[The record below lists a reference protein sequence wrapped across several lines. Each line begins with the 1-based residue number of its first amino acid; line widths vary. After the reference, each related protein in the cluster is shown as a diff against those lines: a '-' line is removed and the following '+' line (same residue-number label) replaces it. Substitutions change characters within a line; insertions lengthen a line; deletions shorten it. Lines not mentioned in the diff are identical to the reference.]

1 MSKGDSS
8 DSGASADLDIATIK
22 QALASSSTATRITQ
36 LRSIEERFTQKSLD
50 GTSIARL
57 LPLFFGTHAF
67 YTDRQSRLSVQ
78 KCLVALIAAG
88 VDSKT
93 IAPLIAALRKESQK
107 HGIAPTNAFV
117 LVEWCSLFMQH
128 LDASLWDQFAS
139 DIILT
144 EADALEKCHQSVS
157 RKSVAH
163 SAIVVTRRGLRK
175 LFSSLEL
182 SEKRLS
188 ASVDV
193 LATKGAQST
202 PRNAVLLGVIAGVS
216 ARKDHLRPVLESLK
230 PKYYEF
236 FTREITGSR
245 TAVPEHLVLGLGDFF
260 TSFATLQEIS
270 KELVPALEKGLLRA
284 PEVILGGVV
293 TPLVRSLPDSFDLSN
308 ILEKNLLKPLLSN
321 AKSTNPAIRTCALDA
336 FRVLVNKSTSTTS
349 LEKVINEI
357 ATPLKSGKLASPD
370 HRILHAQ
377 MLEAAPL
384 SMSSAEQVASAISLI
399 AAKEGNEGALAAE
412 TSALAKA
419 VTFLLANDGEVPKA
433 VLDSVT
439 KGLAE
444 KKIPSRK
451 YWLLRVG
458 VILHSLAG
466 VKSVSPGMVAFVE
479 AAVPKIAATFTEV
492 TANAATAAQSGLIV
506 GAYILTAV
514 SPHIQRLLPGS
525 AADSSLKNA
534 SVTKQSLSLDPKSSF
549 LLSHRIYSKITI
561 EEDLVWFSRALS
573 SVFQSLEQNSD
584 GQVALAWSEAIIY
597 LISAQSVPYEKT
609 IAKEDLESQANSLLV
624 LARQEL
630 IPRANW
636 IELCL
641 RMELD
646 PGELVTKYQDELVAE
661 IENKTSF
668 DQKTDAIKKAA
679 YNAAADLAFV
689 APETIISRLLETLR
703 RDLNI
708 SQLQDIGP
716 VEAAIFRTPEG
727 TAFVD
732 VLAKKS
738 QQGLDKNKKDYD
750 ILKWEEELKSQLEK
764 KKGQQKK
771 LTPEENAKVNAQLKK
786 ESQIRQSITEIE
798 ARLLRGIGIIQSLA
812 TGPPTDATQWLG
824 TAVSLLIGIMDA
836 GATLITGDAAP
847 LTYITCAEKVTERLG
862 SMRPF
867 VGVAALRLRGV
878 SLAENYQ
885 EEAVEDLITRVL
897 YRLRFAGEQRPFD
910 SVSLIYA
917 LPLVLDLLRKGG
929 VGDSPDDAD
938 AQLVLAIEFLSYHT
952 DVCSD
957 EAVPRAELLS
967 VLISSMQAYA
977 QHYKLLK
984 DCFADM
990 CRCIAPNMNREE
1002 MMVLAKGAL
1011 VPETRVRSTVLQS
1024 ISADVDMSE
1033 LSYSD
1038 EIWIAAHDDEEEN
1051 QDLGHEIWEES
1062 GFEVTAEVPLRML
1075 PFLESKDG
1083 QLRRGAARSLA
1094 EASSLHND
1102 SLDAVLDQLKATYAE
1117 LAKPR
1122 VQLLDEFGMP
1132 KKMDLSDPWEGR
1144 QGIATAFKELSPV
1157 LKIEHLDPLFDFL
1170 IGAGPLG
1177 DKNGAVRSEM
1187 LDASIKAIDVHGKS
1201 ILDQLMTK
1209 FEKTLEQPDKNS
1221 DASDRVNEA
1230 VIIMYGALARHLSP
1244 GDPKIPIVIDRLV
1257 ATLSTPSETVQY
1269 AIAECLPPLIRACPD
1284 QSSKYFSQ
1292 VTEQLLSSKKYAVQ
1306 RGSAYGLAGL
1316 VMGRGIAALREYRI
1330 LSTLTDAM
1338 ENKKEANQREA
1349 ALLAYEL
1356 LATMLGRV
1364 FEPYVIQVVP
1374 QLLTGFGDA
1383 NANVRDACLAAAK
1396 ACFARLSSYGVKQ
1409 IMPTLLYGLDEQ
1421 QWRSKKGACDLLG
1434 AMAYLDPQQLANSLP
1449 DIIPPLTGVLNDS
1462 HKEVRS
1468 AANRSLKR
1476 FGEVITNPEIKSLV
1490 DIILKALSDPT
1501 KYTDEALD
1509 SLIKVQFVHYLDAPS
1524 LALVTRI
1531 LQRGLGDR
1539 SNTKRKAAQVIGSL
1553 AHLTEKKDII
1563 MHLPVLVAG
1572 LKIAVV
1578 DPVPTTRATAS
1589 RALGSLVEKLGED
1602 TLPDLIPGLMQTL
1615 KSDTGAGDRLG
1626 SAQALSE
1633 VLAGLGT
1640 TRLEET
1646 LPTILQN
1653 VESSKPAVREGFMS
1667 LFIFLPVCFGNS
1679 FSNYLGRIIPP
1690 ILAGLADDIESIRET
1705 ALRAGRLLVKNFA
1718 ARAVD
1723 LLLPELERGL
1733 ADDSYR
1739 IRLSSV
1745 ELVGDLLFN
1754 LTGIKA
1760 GTEAEDIEDDENIK
1774 EAGASLKETLGEEK
1788 RNKILSA
1795 LYVCRCDTAGAVRSA
1810 AIAVWKVLVHSP
1822 RTLKEL
1828 VPTLTQLLIRRLGSS
1843 NMEHKVIASN
1853 ALGEL
1858 IRKAGDG
1865 VLSSLLPTLE
1875 EGLQTSTD
1883 VDAKQGICLALREL
1897 ISSASPEAL
1906 EDHEKTL
1913 ISVVRTALT
1922 DSDDEVRE
1930 AAAEAFDSL
1939 QQMFG
1944 KRAVDQVLPFLLNL
1958 LRSEGEADNALQA
1971 LLTLLTETTRS
1982 NIILP
1987 NLIPTLTTPP
1997 ISSFDAKALASLSKV
2012 AGPAMNRRL
2021 PNIINSLM
2029 DNEINCKED
2038 GLRDELATSFD
2049 TVIQSIDEY
2058 DGLNTVMNVLLQL
2071 LKHEDHRRRSATARH
2086 LGNFFTAASVD
2097 YSRYNQDIIRSL
2109 LNSFDDRD
2117 EDVVKA
2123 AWAALSAFTKKLRKE
2138 EMESLVISTRQT
2150 LQRVGVA
2157 GANLRGFELPK
2168 GINAVLPIFLQ
2179 GLMNGTADQRV
2190 QAALGIS
2197 DIVDRTSEASLKP
2210 FVTQITGPLIR
2221 VVSERATEVKSA
2233 ILLTLNNLLDKMP
2246 AALKPFLPQLQRTF
2260 AKSLADSSSETLRT
2274 RAAKALGTLI
2284 KYTPRIDPLIA
2295 ELVTGSKTA
2304 DPGVKTAMLKALY
2317 EVISKAGAN
2326 MGEASRASVLSL
2338 IDMDT
2343 DERDDTMT
2351 ITNAKLLGALIKN
2364 VSEEAAQGL
2373 LKNRVA
2379 TTHFTHSSVL
2389 ALNSVLVESPDALL
2403 QSSLADDLPDL
2414 LCQGVT
2420 NKNVFVADN
2429 CILASG
2435 KYLLSDS
2442 PKTFETTKG
2451 VFEAL
2456 ATAIQ
2461 PGNATDSRRLA
2472 LVVVRTI
2479 CRKDMEMVRPH
2490 VALLAQPIFASVR
2503 DPVIPVKLA
2512 AEAAFVELFNVA
2524 DEDSR
2529 IFDKF
2534 MAGPGMD
2541 LPANTKRSMGDYFK
2555 RVAMRL
2561 GSQIRERRE
2570 AEGGQG
2576 GLGLSNDEAEDEKE
2590 IWSPDA
2596 SECLLRTPT
2605 TWKVK
2610 IIIDNV
2616 SDWNNK
2622 TAFLSRLPTL
2632 CEVRVTC
2639 GKSPRLV
2646 RQTESSALEPTNPK
2660 GGSLHP
2666 TSIEDR
2672 PSPLTTIKMV
2682 NLRTQKRLASAVIGC
2697 GQRKIWLDPNEQSEI
2712 SNANSRQTIRKLIS
2726 DGLIIRKPTT
2736 QHSRSRARELNLA
2749 RREGRHRG
2757 YGKRKGTADARMPSQ
2772 VLWMRRLRVLR
2783 RLLVKYRASGKIDKH
2798 LYHELYHSSK
2808 GNAFKHKR
2816 ALVEH
2821 IHRAKA
2827 EKARESALQEEMDA
2841 KRAKNKA
2848 ARERKQE
2855 RAVAKRNALLAEE
2868 GFGAVTVCQSSL
2880 FARGTLIIRVSAL
2893 PELPPPPPPP
2903 TSSALNKSIVSVNDV
2918 LSERALDNQ
2927 SPQPPREAAFVFVF
2941 SIAADAMSLA
2951 GVRGTSR
2958 VLRSIARPV
2967 AVSATCTRPASSL
2980 ALEDQ
2985 QQALSAH
2992 LNKADPAVFDIIEKE
3007 KERQKHFIN
3016 LIPSEN
3022 FTSQAVLDALGSV
3035 MQNKY
3040 SEGYPG
3046 ARYYGGNEF
3055 IDQSERLCQQRA
3067 LESFGLDP
3075 KLWGVNVQAL
3085 SGAPANLYVYSALMN
3100 THDRLMGLDL
3110 PHGGHLS
3117 HGYQTPTKKISAISK
3132 YFETLPYRLNET
3144 TGYIDY
3150 DKLEEMASIYRPKVI
3165 VAGASAYSRLI
3176 DYQRMR
3182 EICDKVNAYLLAD
3195 IAHISGLVAA
3205 KVIPGPF
3212 AHADIV
3218 TTTSH
3223 KSLRGPRGA
3232 MIFFRKGVR
3241 RQNPKTKEDILYDLE
3256 GPINN
3261 SVFPGHQGGPHNHT
3275 ITALAVALKQ
3285 AQTPEFQAYQSQVL
3299 KNAKAFAKRL
3309 SEPKGKGGLGY
3320 KLVSGGTD
3328 NHLVLADLKPQGID
3342 GGRVERV
3349 LELVGVA
3356 ANKNT
3361 VPGDRSALVPGG
3373 LRMGTPA
3380 MTTRGFSEDDFV
3392 RVADVVDR
3400 AIIIASR
3407 IDKAA
3412 RKAAEEKGDKSPGKI
3427 KVFLEHLGDGETQSE
3442 IVQLRSEVEDW
3453 VGTYPLPWSTA
3464 Q

>member
-8 DSGASADLDIATIK
+8 DSGAPAPLDMAAVK
-22 QALASSSTATRITQ
+22 QALSSSSTAVRITQ
-36 LRSIEERFTQKSLD
+36 LRTIEDKLAQKSLD
-50 GTSIARL
+50 SASITRL
-57 LPLFFGTHAF
+57 LQLLFGTYAF
-67 YTDRQSRLSVQ
+67 YADRQSRLSVQ
-78 KCLVALIAAG
+78 KCLIALISSGA
-88 VDSKT
+88 DSKT

-107 HGIAPTNAFV
+107 PGIAPTNAFV

-128 LDASLWDQFAS
+128 LDTSQWDQFAT
-139 DIILT
+139 DIILAD
-144 EADALEKCHQSVS
+144 ADALEKCHQPVS
-157 RKSVAH
+157 RKSVTH
-163 SAIVVTRRGLRK
+163 SAIIVTRRGLRK
-175 LFSSLEL
+175 LFSSNEL
-182 SEKRLS
+182 SKKRLS

-193 LATKGAQST
+193 LTAKGAQST
-202 PRNAVLLGVIAGVS
+202 SRNAVLLGVIAGVS
-216 ARKDHLRPVLESLK
+216 ARKDHLRPILDSLK
-230 PKYYEF
+230 SKYYDF
-236 FTREITGSR
+236 FAREIIGSR
-245 TAVPEHLVLGLGDFF
+245 TSVPEHLVLGLGDFF
-260 TSFATLQEIS
+260 TSFATLEEIS
-270 KELVPALEKGLLRA
+270 KELIPALEKGLLRA
-284 PEVILGGVV
+284 PEVILGGVI
-293 TPLVRSLPDSFDLSN
+293 TPLVRCLPDNFDLSK
-308 ILEKNLLKPLLSN
+308 ILEQNLLKPLLSN
-321 AKSTNPAIRTCALDA
+321 AKSTNAAIRAGSLDA
-336 FRVLVNKSTSTTS
+336 FSALVNKSGDTAS
-349 LEKVINEI
+349 LEKVINEV

-370 HRILHAQ
+370 HRVLHAQ
-377 MLEAAPL
+377 MLQTAPL
-384 SMSSAEQVASAISLI
+384 SKASAEQVANAVAVI
-399 AAKEGNEGALAAE
+399 AAKEGNESALAAE

-419 VTFLLANDGEVPKA
+419 VSFLLTNDAEVPKS
-433 VLDSVT
+433 VLESVT
-439 KGLAE
+439 KGLTE

-458 VILHSLAG
+458 GILQPLNEAQ
-466 VKSVSPGMVAFVE
+466 SVSSAMAAFVD
-479 AAVPKIAATFTEV
+479 AVIPKVITTFTEV
-492 TANAATAAQSGLIV
+492 TSNAASAAQNGLIV

-514 SPHIQRLLPGS
+514 STHIQRLLPGS
-525 AADSSLKNA
+525 AADLSMAKA

-549 LLSHRIYSKITI
+549 LLSPRIYSKVTAD
-561 EEDLVWFSRALS
+561 EDLKWFSRALNS
-573 SVFQSLEQNSD
+573 IFQGLDKGADN
-584 GQVALAWSEAIIY
+584 QVALAWSEAIIH
-597 LISAQSVPYEKT
+597 LVTAQSVPATVQQETSKTLSNLYVRSPKLVSSFIIAGLWDYLKHSGSSDKEPSSGAHNLIQVVKAICLTPSDIEKSGET
-609 IAKEDLESQANSLLV
+609 INTEDLETQANNLLV
-624 LARQEL
+624 LARPEL

-636 IELCL
+636 IDLCL

-646 PGELVTKYQDELVAE
+646 PGNLVKKYQDELVTE
-661 IENKTSF
+661 IENQTSF
-668 DQKTDAIKKAA
+668 SQKVDAIKKAA

-689 APETIISRLLETLR
+689 APETIIPRLLETLS
-703 RDLNI
+703 RDLNAE
-708 SQLQDIGP
+708 QLHDIGP

-727 TAFVD
+727 TVFVD

-738 QQGLDKNKKDYD
+738 QQVLDKNKKDYD
-750 ILKWEEELKSQLEK
+750 ILKWEEELRSQLEK

-786 ESQIRQSITEIE
+786 ESLIRQSITEIE
-798 ARLLRGIGIIQSLA
+798 ARLLRGIGIIRSLA
-812 TGPPTDATQWLG
+812 TGPPTDAAQWLG

-836 GATLITGDAAP
+836 GATMITGDAAP
-847 LTYITCAEKVTERLG
+847 LAYITCAEKVTERLG

-867 VGVAALRLRGV
+867 IGVAALRLRGV

-885 EEAVEDLITRVL
+885 EEAVEDLVTRVL

-917 LPLVLDLLRKGG
+917 LPLVLELLRKGG
-929 VGDSPDDAD
+929 VGDAPDDAD

-967 VLISSMQAYA
+967 VLITSMQAYA
-977 QHYKLLK
+977 QHYKLLR

-990 CRCIAPNMNREE
+990 CRCIAPNMDREE
-1002 MMVLAKGAL
+1002 MVILAKGAL

-1024 ISADVDMSE
+1024 ISAEVDMSE
-1033 LSYSD
+1033 LGYSD

-1051 QDLGHEIWEES
+1051 QDLGREIWEES
-1062 GFEVTAEVPLRML
+1062 GFEVTPEVPLKML

-1083 QLRRGAARSLA
+1083 QLRRAAARSLA
-1094 EASSLHND
+1094 EAASLHNE
-1102 SLDAVLDQLKATYAE
+1102 SLDAVLDQLKTTYVE

-1122 VQLLDEFGMP
+1122 QLDEFGMP

-1144 QGIATAFKELSPV
+1144 QGIATAFKEIAPV
-1157 LKIEHLDPLFDFL
+1157 FKVDQLDPFFDFL
-1170 IGAGPLG
+1170 IDAGPLG
-1177 DKNGAVRSEM
+1177 DKNDAVRGEM
-1187 LDASIKAIDVHGKS
+1187 LDASITAIEIHGKG
-1201 ILDQLMTK
+1201 ILDDLMSK
-1209 FEKTLEQPDKNS
+1209 FEQTLEQPDKNS
-1221 DASDRVNEA
+1221 DAADRVNEA

-1284 QSSKYFSQ
+1284 QSSKYFGQ
-1292 VTEQLLSSKKYAVQ
+1292 IMEQLLTSKKYAVQ

-1316 VMGRGIAALREYRI
+1316 VMGRGIAALREYRV

-1356 LATMLGRV
+1356 LSTMLGRV
-1364 FEPYVIQVVP
+1364 FEPYVIQIVP

-1383 NANVRDACLAAAK
+1383 NANVREACLAAAK
-1396 ACFARLSSYGVKQ
+1396 SCFAKLSSYGVKR
-1409 IMPTLLYGLDEQ
+1409 IMPTLLDGLEEQ

-1462 HKEVRS
+1462 HKEVRA

-1476 FGEVITNPEIKSLV
+1476 FGEVINNPEIKSLV

-1553 AHLTEKKDII
+1553 AHLTEKKDVV

-1572 LKIAVV
+1572 LKIAIV

-1679 FSNYLGRIIPP
+1679 FSNYLGRIVPP
-1690 ILAGLADDIESIRET
+1690 ILAGLADDVESIRET

-1760 GTEAEDIEDDENIK
+1760 GTEAEDIEEDENIK

-1858 IRKAGDG
+1858 IRKAGDS

-1883 VDAKQGICLALREL
+1883 VDAKQGICFALREL

-1922 DSDDEVRE
+1922 DSDENVRE

-1939 QQMFG
+1939 QQIFG

-1997 ISSFDAKALASLSKV
+1997 ISAFDAKALASLSKV

-2029 DNEINCKED
+2029 DNEINCDDD
-2038 GLRDELATSFD
+2038 GLREELATSFD
-2049 TVIQSIDEY
+2049 TVVQSIDEY

-2071 LKHEDHRRRSATARH
+2071 LKHEDHRRRAATARH
-2086 LGNFFTAASVD
+2086 LGNFFAAASVD

-2117 EDVVKA
+2117 ADVVKA
-2123 AWAALSAFTKKLRKE
+2123 AWMALSAFTKKLRKE

-2150 LQRVGVA
+2150 LQRIGVA

-2168 GINAVLPIFLQ
+2168 GINAILPIFLQ

-2260 AKSLADSSSETLRT
+2260 AKSLADPSSETLRT

-2343 DERDDTMT
+2343 DERDETMT

-2364 VSEEAAQGL
+2364 VPEEAAHGL

-2379 TTHFTHSSVL
+2379 TLHFTHSSVL

-2403 QSSLADDLPDL
+2403 QSPLADDLPDL

-2429 CILASG
+2429 CILA
-2435 KYLLSDS
+2435 
-2442 PKTFETTKG
+2442 T
-2451 VFEAL
+2451 AL
-2456 ATAIQ
+2456 ASVIQ

-2472 LVVVRTI
+2472 LVVVRTVS
-2479 CRKDMEMVRPH
+2479 RNDMEMVRPH
-2490 VALLAQPIFASVR
+2490 IALLAQPIFASVR

-2524 DEDSR
+2524 DEESR

-2534 MAGPGMD
+2534 MAGPGAD

-2561 GSQIRERRE
+2561 GSQARERRE

-2590 IWSPDA
+2590 IWSVG
-2596 SECLLRTPT
+2596 
-2605 TWKVK
+2605 KV
-2610 IIIDNV
+2610 D
-2616 SDWNNK
+2616 
-2622 TAFLSRLPTL
+2622 R
-2632 CEVRVTC
+2632 
-2639 GKSPRLV
+2639 
-2646 RQTESSALEPTNPK
+2646 EPTE
-2660 GGSLHP
+2660 GGASREILASKPLSPVFIIQHP
-2666 TSIEDR
+2666 SRTGHHH
-2672 PSPLTTIKMV
+2672 PTTIKMV

-2697 GQRKIWLDPNEQSEI
+2697 GKRKIWLDPNEQSEI

-2726 DGLIIRKPTT
+2726 DGLIIRKPVT

-2827 EKARESALQEEMDA
+2827 EKARETALQEEMDA

-2855 RAVAKRNALLAEE
+2855 RAAAKRNALLAEE
-2868 GFGAVTVCQSSL
+2868 
-2880 FARGTLIIRVSAL
+2880 
-2893 PELPPPPPPP
+2893 
-2903 TSSALNKSIVSVNDV
+2903 
-2918 LSERALDNQ
+2918 
-2927 SPQPPREAAFVFVF
+2927 
-2941 SIAADAMSLA
+2941 
-2951 GVRGTSR
+2951 
-2958 VLRSIARPV
+2958 
-2967 AVSATCTRPASSL
+2967 
-2980 ALEDQ
+2980 
-2985 QQALSAH
+2985 
-2992 LNKADPAVFDIIEKE
+2992 
-3007 KERQKHFIN
+3007 
-3016 LIPSEN
+3016 
-3022 FTSQAVLDALGSV
+3022 
-3035 MQNKY
+3035 
-3040 SEGYPG
+3040 
-3046 ARYYGGNEF
+3046 
-3055 IDQSERLCQQRA
+3055 
-3067 LESFGLDP
+3067 
-3075 KLWGVNVQAL
+3075 
-3085 SGAPANLYVYSALMN
+3085 
-3100 THDRLMGLDL
+3100 
-3110 PHGGHLS
+3110 
-3117 HGYQTPTKKISAISK
+3117 
-3132 YFETLPYRLNET
+3132 
-3144 TGYIDY
+3144 
-3150 DKLEEMASIYRPKVI
+3150 
-3165 VAGASAYSRLI
+3165 
-3176 DYQRMR
+3176 
-3182 EICDKVNAYLLAD
+3182 
-3195 IAHISGLVAA
+3195 
-3205 KVIPGPF
+3205 
-3212 AHADIV
+3212 
-3218 TTTSH
+3218 
-3223 KSLRGPRGA
+3223 
-3232 MIFFRKGVR
+3232 
-3241 RQNPKTKEDILYDLE
+3241 
-3256 GPINN
+3256 
-3261 SVFPGHQGGPHNHT
+3261 
-3275 ITALAVALKQ
+3275 
-3285 AQTPEFQAYQSQVL
+3285 
-3299 KNAKAFAKRL
+3299 
-3309 SEPKGKGGLGY
+3309 
-3320 KLVSGGTD
+3320 
-3328 NHLVLADLKPQGID
+3328 
-3342 GGRVERV
+3342 
-3349 LELVGVA
+3349 
-3356 ANKNT
+3356 
-3361 VPGDRSALVPGG
+3361 
-3373 LRMGTPA
+3373 
-3380 MTTRGFSEDDFV
+3380 
-3392 RVADVVDR
+3392 
-3400 AIIIASR
+3400 
-3407 IDKAA
+3407 
-3412 RKAAEEKGDKSPGKI
+3412 
-3427 KVFLEHLGDGETQSE
+3427 
-3442 IVQLRSEVEDW
+3442 
-3453 VGTYPLPWSTA
+3453 
-3464 Q
+3464 

>member
-8 DSGASADLDIATIK
+8 DSGAPAPLDMAAVK
-22 QALASSSTATRITQ
+22 QALSSSSTAIRITQ
-36 LRSIEERFTQKSLD
+36 LRTIEDKLAQKSLD
-50 GTSIARL
+50 SASITRL
-57 LPLFFGTHAF
+57 LQLLFGTYAF
-67 YTDRQSRLSVQ
+67 YADRQSRLSVQ
-78 KCLVALIAAG
+78 KCLIALVSSG

-107 HGIAPTNAFV
+107 PGIAPTNAFV

-128 LDASLWDQFAS
+128 LDASQWDQFAT
-139 DIILT
+139 DIILAD
-144 EADALEKCHQSVS
+144 ADALEKCHQPVS
-157 RKSVAH
+157 RKSVTH
-163 SAIVVTRRGLRK
+163 SAIIVTRRGLRK
-175 LFSSLEL
+175 LFSSNEL
-182 SEKRLS
+182 SKKRLS

-193 LATKGAQST
+193 LTAKGAQST
-202 PRNAVLLGVIAGVS
+202 SRNAVLLGVVAGVS
-216 ARKDHLRPVLESLK
+216 ARKDHLRPILDSLK
-230 PKYYEF
+230 SKYYDF
-236 FTREITGSR
+236 FAREIIGSR
-245 TAVPEHLVLGLGDFF
+245 TSVPEHLVLGFGDFF
-260 TSFATLQEIS
+260 TSFATLEEIS
-270 KELVPALEKGLLRA
+270 KELIPALEKGLLRA
-284 PEVILGGVV
+284 PEVILGGVI
-293 TPLVRSLPDSFDLSN
+293 TPLVRCLPDNFDLSKV
-308 ILEKNLLKPLLSN
+308 LEQNLLKPLLSN
-321 AKSTNPAIRTCALDA
+321 AKSTNAAIRAGSLDA
-336 FRVLVNKSTSTTS
+336 FSALVNKSGDTAS
-349 LEKVINEI
+349 LEKVINEV

-370 HRILHAQ
+370 HRVLHAQ
-377 MLEAAPL
+377 MLQTAPL
-384 SMSSAEQVASAISLI
+384 SEASAEQVANAVAVI
-399 AAKEGNEGALAAE
+399 AAKEGNESALAAE

-419 VTFLLANDGEVPKA
+419 VSFLLTNDAEVPKS
-433 VLDSVT
+433 VLESVT
-439 KGLAE
+439 KGLTE

-458 VILHSLAG
+458 GILQSINEAQ
-466 VKSVSPGMVAFVE
+466 SVSSAMAAFVD
-479 AAVPKIAATFTEV
+479 AVIPKVITTFTEV
-492 TANAATAAQSGLIV
+492 TSNAASAAQNGLIV

-514 SPHIQRLLPGS
+514 STHIQRLLPGS
-525 AADSSLKNA
+525 AADLSMAKA
-534 SVTKQSLSLDPKSSF
+534 SVAKQSLSLDPKSSF
-549 LLSHRIYSKITI
+549 LLSPRIYSKVTAD
-561 EEDLVWFSRALS
+561 EDLKWFSRALNS
-573 SVFQSLEQNSD
+573 IFQGLDKGADN
-584 GQVALAWSEAIIY
+584 QVTLAWSEAIIH
-597 LISAQSVPYEKT
+597 LVTAQSVPATVQQETSKTLSNLYVRSPKLVSSFIIAGLWDYLKHSGSPDKEPSSGAHNLIQVVKAICLTPSDIEKSGET
-609 IAKEDLESQANSLLV
+609 INTEDLETQANNLLV
-624 LARQEL
+624 LARPEL

-636 IELCL
+636 IDLCL

-646 PGELVTKYQDELVAE
+646 PGNLVKKYQDELVTE
-661 IENKTSF
+661 IENQTSF
-668 DQKTDAIKKAA
+668 SQKVDAIKKAA

-689 APETIISRLLETLR
+689 APETIIPRLLETLS
-703 RDLNI
+703 RDLNAE
-708 SQLQDIGP
+708 QLHDIGP

-727 TAFVD
+727 TVFVD

-738 QQGLDKNKKDYD
+738 QQVLDKNKKDYD
-750 ILKWEEELKSQLEK
+750 ILKWEEELRSQLEK

-786 ESQIRQSITEIE
+786 ESLIRQSITEIE
-798 ARLLRGIGIIQSLA
+798 ARLLRGIGIIRSLA

-836 GATLITGDAAP
+836 GATMITGDAAP
-847 LTYITCAEKVTERLG
+847 LAYITCAEKVTERLG

-917 LPLVLDLLRKGG
+917 LPLVLELLRKGG

-967 VLISSMQAYA
+967 VLITSMQAYA
-977 QHYKLLK
+977 QHYKLLR

-990 CRCIAPNMNREE
+990 CRCIAPNMDREE
-1002 MMVLAKGAL
+1002 MVILAKGAL

-1024 ISADVDMSE
+1024 ISAEVDMSE
-1033 LSYSD
+1033 LGYSD

-1051 QDLGHEIWEES
+1051 QDLGREIWEES
-1062 GFEVTAEVPLRML
+1062 GFEVTPEVPLKML

-1083 QLRRGAARSLA
+1083 QLRRAAARSLA
-1094 EASSLHND
+1094 EAASLHNE
-1102 SLDAVLDQLKATYAE
+1102 SLDAVLDQLKTTYVE

-1122 VQLLDEFGMP
+1122 VQQLDEFGMP

-1144 QGIATAFKELSPV
+1144 QGIATAFKEIAPV
-1157 LKIEHLDPLFDFL
+1157 FKVDQLDPFFDFL
-1170 IGAGPLG
+1170 IDAGPLG
-1177 DKNGAVRSEM
+1177 DKNDAVRGEM
-1187 LDASIKAIDVHGKS
+1187 LDASITAIEIHGKG
-1201 ILDQLMTK
+1201 ILDDLMSK
-1209 FEKTLEQPDKNS
+1209 FEQTLEQPDKNS
-1221 DASDRVNEA
+1221 DAADRVNEA

-1244 GDPKIPIVIDRLV
+1244 GDPKIPIVIDRLM

-1284 QSSKYFSQ
+1284 QSSKYFGQ
-1292 VTEQLLSSKKYAVQ
+1292 IMEQLLTSKKYAVQ

-1316 VMGRGIAALREYRI
+1316 VMGRGIAALREYRV

-1356 LATMLGRV
+1356 LSTMLGRV
-1364 FEPYVIQVVP
+1364 FEPYVIQIVP

-1383 NANVRDACLAAAK
+1383 NANVREACLAAAK
-1396 ACFARLSSYGVKQ
+1396 SCFAKLSSYGVKR
-1409 IMPTLLYGLDEQ
+1409 IMPTLLDGLEEQ

-1462 HKEVRS
+1462 HKEVRA

-1476 FGEVITNPEIKSLV
+1476 FGEVINNPEIKSLV

-1553 AHLTEKKDII
+1553 AHLTEKKDVV

-1572 LKIAVV
+1572 LKIAIV

-1679 FSNYLGRIIPP
+1679 FSNYLGRIVPP
-1690 ILAGLADDIESIRET
+1690 ILAGLADDVESIRET

-1760 GTEAEDIEDDENIK
+1760 GTEAEDIEEDENIK

-1858 IRKAGDG
+1858 IRKAGDS

-1883 VDAKQGICLALREL
+1883 VDAKQGICFALREL

-1922 DSDDEVRE
+1922 DSDENVRE

-1939 QQMFG
+1939 QQIFG

-1997 ISSFDAKALASLSKV
+1997 ISAFDAKALASLSKV

-2029 DNEINCKED
+2029 DNEINCDDD
-2038 GLRDELATSFD
+2038 GLREELATSFD
-2049 TVIQSIDEY
+2049 TVVQSIDEY

-2071 LKHEDHRRRSATARH
+2071 LKHEDHRRRAATARH
-2086 LGNFFTAASVD
+2086 LGNFFAAASVD

-2117 EDVVKA
+2117 ADVVKA
-2123 AWAALSAFTKKLRKE
+2123 AWMALSAFTKKLRKE

-2150 LQRVGVA
+2150 LQRIGVA

-2168 GINAVLPIFLQ
+2168 GINAILPIFLQ

-2260 AKSLADSSSETLRT
+2260 AKSLADPSSETLRT

-2343 DERDDTMT
+2343 DERDETMT

-2364 VSEEAAQGL
+2364 VPEEAAHGL

-2379 TTHFTHSSVL
+2379 TSHFTHSSVL

-2403 QSSLADDLPDL
+2403 QSPLADDLPDL

-2420 NKNVFVADN
+2420 NKNVSHSCV
-2429 CILASG
+2429 
-2435 KYLLSDS
+2435 
-2442 PKTFETTKG
+2442 P
-2451 VFEAL
+2451 
-2456 ATAIQ
+2456 
-2461 PGNATDSRRLA
+2461 
-2472 LVVVRTI
+2472 
-2479 CRKDMEMVRPH
+2479 RP
-2490 VALLAQPIFASVR
+2490 
-2503 DPVIPVKLA
+2503 
-2512 AEAAFVELFNVA
+2512 NV
-2524 DEDSR
+2524 
-2529 IFDKF
+2529 
-2534 MAGPGMD
+2534 
-2541 LPANTKRSMGDYFK
+2541 
-2555 RVAMRL
+2555 
-2561 GSQIRERRE
+2561 
-2570 AEGGQG
+2570 
-2576 GLGLSNDEAEDEKE
+2576 
-2590 IWSPDA
+2590 
-2596 SECLLRTPT
+2596 
-2605 TWKVK
+2605 
-2610 IIIDNV
+2610 
-2616 SDWNNK
+2616 
-2622 TAFLSRLPTL
+2622 
-2632 CEVRVTC
+2632 
-2639 GKSPRLV
+2639 
-2646 RQTESSALEPTNPK
+2646 
-2660 GGSLHP
+2660 
-2666 TSIEDR
+2666 
-2672 PSPLTTIKMV
+2672 
-2682 NLRTQKRLASAVIGC
+2682 
-2697 GQRKIWLDPNEQSEI
+2697 
-2712 SNANSRQTIRKLIS
+2712 IRKL
-2726 DGLIIRKPTT
+2726 T
-2736 QHSRSRARELNLA
+2736 
-2749 RREGRHRG
+2749 
-2757 YGKRKGTADARMPSQ
+2757 
-2772 VLWMRRLRVLR
+2772 
-2783 RLLVKYRASGKIDKH
+2783 
-2798 LYHELYHSSK
+2798 
-2808 GNAFKHKR
+2808 
-2816 ALVEH
+2816 
-2821 IHRAKA
+2821 
-2827 EKARESALQEEMDA
+2827 
-2841 KRAKNKA
+2841 
-2848 ARERKQE
+2848 
-2855 RAVAKRNALLAEE
+2855 
-2868 GFGAVTVCQSSL
+2868 
-2880 FARGTLIIRVSAL
+2880 
-2893 PELPPPPPPP
+2893 
-2903 TSSALNKSIVSVNDV
+2903 IV
-2918 LSERALDNQ
+2918 
-2927 SPQPPREAAFVFVF
+2927 
-2941 SIAADAMSLA
+2941 
-2951 GVRGTSR
+2951 
-2958 VLRSIARPV
+2958 
-2967 AVSATCTRPASSL
+2967 
-2980 ALEDQ
+2980 
-2985 QQALSAH
+2985 
-2992 LNKADPAVFDIIEKE
+2992 
-3007 KERQKHFIN
+3007 
-3016 LIPSEN
+3016 
-3022 FTSQAVLDALGSV
+3022 
-3035 MQNKY
+3035 
-3040 SEGYPG
+3040 
-3046 ARYYGGNEF
+3046 
-3055 IDQSERLCQQRA
+3055 
-3067 LESFGLDP
+3067 
-3075 KLWGVNVQAL
+3075 
-3085 SGAPANLYVYSALMN
+3085 
-3100 THDRLMGLDL
+3100 
-3110 PHGGHLS
+3110 
-3117 HGYQTPTKKISAISK
+3117 
-3132 YFETLPYRLNET
+3132 
-3144 TGYIDY
+3144 
-3150 DKLEEMASIYRPKVI
+3150 
-3165 VAGASAYSRLI
+3165 
-3176 DYQRMR
+3176 
-3182 EICDKVNAYLLAD
+3182 
-3195 IAHISGLVAA
+3195 
-3205 KVIPGPF
+3205 
-3212 AHADIV
+3212 
-3218 TTTSH
+3218 
-3223 KSLRGPRGA
+3223 
-3232 MIFFRKGVR
+3232 
-3241 RQNPKTKEDILYDLE
+3241 
-3256 GPINN
+3256 
-3261 SVFPGHQGGPHNHT
+3261 
-3275 ITALAVALKQ
+3275 
-3285 AQTPEFQAYQSQVL
+3285 
-3299 KNAKAFAKRL
+3299 
-3309 SEPKGKGGLGY
+3309 
-3320 KLVSGGTD
+3320 
-3328 NHLVLADLKPQGID
+3328 
-3342 GGRVERV
+3342 
-3349 LELVGVA
+3349 
-3356 ANKNT
+3356 
-3361 VPGDRSALVPGG
+3361 
-3373 LRMGTPA
+3373 
-3380 MTTRGFSEDDFV
+3380 
-3392 RVADVVDR
+3392 
-3400 AIIIASR
+3400 
-3407 IDKAA
+3407 
-3412 RKAAEEKGDKSPGKI
+3412 
-3427 KVFLEHLGDGETQSE
+3427 
-3442 IVQLRSEVEDW
+3442 
-3453 VGTYPLPWSTA
+3453 
-3464 Q
+3464 

>member
-1 MSKGDSS
+1 MSKGDLS
-8 DSGASADLDIATIK
+8 DSGAPAPLDMAAVK
-22 QALASSSTATRITQ
+22 QALSSSSTAVRITQ
-36 LRSIEERFTQKSLD
+36 LRTVEDKLAQKSLD
-50 GTSIARL
+50 SASITRL
-57 LPLFFGTHAF
+57 LQLLFGTYAF
-67 YTDRQSRLSVQ
+67 YADRQSRLSVQ
-78 KCLVALIAAG
+78 KCLIALISSGA
-88 VDSKT
+88 DSKT
-93 IAPLIAALRKESQK
+93 IAPLITALRKESQK
-107 HGIAPTNAFV
+107 PGIAPTNAFV

-128 LDASLWDQFAS
+128 LDASQWDQFAT
-139 DIILT
+139 DIILAD
-144 EADALEKCHQSVS
+144 ADALEKCHQPVS
-157 RKSVAH
+157 RKSVTH
-163 SAIVVTRRGLRK
+163 SAIIVTRRGLRK
-175 LFSSLEL
+175 LFSSNEL

-193 LATKGAQST
+193 LTAKGAQSIS
-202 PRNAVLLGVIAGVS
+202 RNAVLLGVIAGVS
-216 ARKDHLRPVLESLK
+216 ARKDHLRPILESLK
-230 PKYYEF
+230 SRYYDF
-236 FTREITGSR
+236 FTREIIGSR
-245 TAVPEHLVLGLGDFF
+245 TSVPEHLVLGLGDFF
-260 TSFATLQEIS
+260 ASFATLEEIS
-270 KELVPALEKGLLRA
+270 KELIPALEKGLLRA

-293 TPLVRSLPDSFDLSN
+293 TPLVRCLPENFDLSK
-308 ILEKNLLKPLLSN
+308 ILEQNLLKPLLSN
-321 AKSTNPAIRTCALDA
+321 AKSTNAAIRAGSLDA
-336 FRVLVNKSTSTTS
+336 FSALVNKSGDTAS
-349 LEKVINEI
+349 LEKVINEV

-370 HRILHAQ
+370 HRVLHAQ
-377 MLEAAPL
+377 MLQTAPL
-384 SMSSAEQVASAISLI
+384 SKASAEQVANAVAVI
-399 AAKEGNEGALAAE
+399 AAKEGNESALAAE

-419 VTFLLANDGEVPKA
+419 VSFLLTNDAEVPKS
-433 VLDSVT
+433 VLESVT
-439 KGLAE
+439 KGLTE

-458 VILHSLAG
+458 GILQTLNEAQ
-466 VKSVSPGMVAFVE
+466 SVSSAMAAFVD
-479 AAVPKIAATFTEV
+479 AVIPKLITNFTEV
-492 TANAATAAQSGLIV
+492 TSNAASAAQNGLIV

-514 SPHIQRLLPGS
+514 STHINRVLPGS
-525 AADSSLKNA
+525 AADSSLAKA

-549 LLSHRIYSKITI
+549 LLSPRIYSKVTAD
-561 EEDLVWFSRALS
+561 EDLNWFSRALNS
-573 SVFQSLEQNSD
+573 IFQGLDTEAD
-584 GQVALAWSEAIIY
+584 DQVALAWSEAIIH
-597 LISAQSVPYEKT
+597 LVTAQSVPATVQQETSKTLSSLYVRSPKLVSGFIIAGLWDHLRHSGSPDKEPSSGAHNLIQVVKAICLTPSDIEKSGET
-609 IAKEDLESQANSLLV
+609 IRTEDLEAQANNLLV
-624 LARQEL
+624 LARPEL

-636 IELCL
+636 IDLCL

-646 PGELVTKYQDELVAE
+646 PGNLVKKYQDELVAE
-661 IENKTSF
+661 IENQTSF
-668 DQKTDAIKKAA
+668 SQKVFMTFPGHKNLANQYRQVDAIKKAA

-689 APETIISRLLETLR
+689 APETIIPRLLETLS
-703 RDLNI
+703 RDLNAE
-708 SQLQDIGP
+708 QLHDIGP

-727 TAFVD
+727 TVFVD

-738 QQGLDKNKKDYD
+738 QQVLDKNKKDYD
-750 ILKWEEELKSQLEK
+750 ILKWEEELRSQLEK

-771 LTPEENAKVNAQLKK
+771 LTPEENGKVNAQLKK
-786 ESQIRQSITEIE
+786 ESLIRQSITEIE
-798 ARLLRGIGIIQSLA
+798 ARLLRGIGIIRSLA
-812 TGPPTDATQWLG
+812 TGPPTDAAQWLG

-836 GATLITGDAAP
+836 GATMITGDAAP
-847 LTYITCAEKVTERLG
+847 LAYITCAEKVTERMG

-885 EEAVEDLITRVL
+885 EEAVEDLVTRVL

-917 LPLVLDLLRKGG
+917 LPLVLELLRKGG
-929 VGDSPDDAD
+929 VGESPDDAD

-967 VLISSMQAYA
+967 VLITSMQAYA
-977 QHYKLLK
+977 QHYKLLR

-990 CRCIAPNMNREE
+990 CRCIAPNMDCNE
-1002 MMVLAKGAL
+1002 MVILAKGAL

-1024 ISADVDMSE
+1024 ISAEIDMSE
-1033 LSYSD
+1033 LGYSN

-1051 QDLGHEIWEES
+1051 QDLGREIWEES
-1062 GFEVTAEVPLRML
+1062 GFEVTPEVPLKML

-1083 QLRRGAARSLA
+1083 QLRRAAARSLA
-1094 EASSLHND
+1094 EAASLHD
-1102 SLDAVLDQLKATYAE
+1102 ESLPAVLDQLKATYVE

-1122 VQLLDEFGMP
+1122 VQQLDEFGMP

-1144 QGIATAFKELSPV
+1144 QGIATAFKEIAPV
-1157 LKIEHLDPLFDFL
+1157 FKVDQLDPLFDFL
-1170 IGAGPLG
+1170 VDAGPLG
-1177 DKNGAVRSEM
+1177 DKNDAVRGEM
-1187 LDASIKAIDVHGKS
+1187 LDASITAIEIHGKG
-1201 ILDQLMTK
+1201 ILDELMSK
-1209 FEKTLEQPDKNS
+1209 FEQTLEQPDKNS
-1221 DASDRVNEA
+1221 DAADRVNEA

-1284 QSSKYFSQ
+1284 QSSKYFGQ
-1292 VTEQLLSSKKYAVQ
+1292 IMEQLLTSKKYAVQ

-1316 VMGRGIAALREYRI
+1316 VMGRGIAALREYRV

-1356 LATMLGRV
+1356 LSTMLGRV
-1364 FEPYVIQVVP
+1364 FEPYVIQIVP

-1383 NANVRDACLAAAK
+1383 NANVREACLAAAK
-1396 ACFARLSSYGVKQ
+1396 SCFAKLSSYGVKR
-1409 IMPTLLYGLDEQ
+1409 IMPTLLDGLEEQ

-1462 HKEVRS
+1462 HKEVRA

-1476 FGEVITNPEIKSLV
+1476 FGEVINNPEIKSLV

-1553 AHLTEKKDII
+1553 AHLTEKKDVV

-1572 LKIAVV
+1572 LKIAIV

-1679 FSNYLGRIIPP
+1679 FSNYLGRIVPP
-1690 ILAGLADDIESIRET
+1690 ILAGLADDVESIRET

-1760 GTEAEDIEDDENIK
+1760 GTEAEDIEEDENIK

-1858 IRKAGDG
+1858 IRKAGDS

-1883 VDAKQGICLALREL
+1883 VDAKQGICFALREL

-1922 DSDDEVRE
+1922 DSDENVRE

-1939 QQMFG
+1939 QQIFG

-1958 LRSEGEADNALQA
+1958 LRSESDADNALQA

-1997 ISSFDAKALASLSKV
+1997 ISGFDAKALASLSKV

-2029 DNEINCKED
+2029 DNEINCDDDGVRED
-2038 GLRDELATSFD
+2038 LATSFD

-2071 LKHEDHRRRSATARH
+2071 LKHEDHRRRASTARH
-2086 LGNFFTAASVD
+2086 LGNFFAAASVD

-2117 EDVVKA
+2117 ADVAKA
-2123 AWAALSAFTKKLRKE
+2123 AWVALSAFTKKLRKE
-2138 EMESLVISTRQT
+2138 EMESLVVSTRQT
-2150 LQRVGVA
+2150 LQRISVA

-2168 GINAVLPIFLQ
+2168 GINAILPIFLQ

-2260 AKSLADSSSETLRT
+2260 AKSLADPSSETLRT

-2343 DERDDTMT
+2343 DERDETMT

-2364 VSEEAAQGL
+2364 VPEEAAHGL

-2379 TTHFTHSSVL
+2379 TSHFTHSSVL
-2389 ALNSVLVESPDALL
+2389 ALNSVLAESPDALL
-2403 QSSLADDLPDL
+2403 QSPLADDLPDL

-2429 CILASG
+2429 CILATG

-2451 VFEAL
+2451 IFEAL
-2456 ATAIQ
+2456 ASVIQ

-2472 LVVVRTI
+2472 LVVVRTVS
-2479 CRKDMEMVRPH
+2479 RNDMEMVRPH
-2490 VALLAQPIFASVR
+2490 IALLAQPIFASVR

-2524 DEDSR
+2524 DEESR

-2534 MAGPGMD
+2534 MAGPGAD
-2541 LPANTKRSMGDYFK
+2541 LPANTKRSIRDYFK

-2561 GSQIRERRE
+2561 GSQARERRE

-2590 IWSPDA
+2590 IWSVGKVDVG
-2596 SECLLRTPT
+2596 SE
-2605 TWKVK
+2605 
-2610 IIIDNV
+2610 
-2616 SDWNNK
+2616 
-2622 TAFLSRLPTL
+2622 AFS
-2632 CEVRVTC
+2632 
-2639 GKSPRLV
+2639 
-2646 RQTESSALEPTNPK
+2646 
-2660 GGSLHP
+2660 
-2666 TSIEDR
+2666 
-2672 PSPLTTIKMV
+2672 
-2682 NLRTQKRLASAVIGC
+2682 
-2697 GQRKIWLDPNEQSEI
+2697 
-2712 SNANSRQTIRKLIS
+2712 
-2726 DGLIIRKPTT
+2726 
-2736 QHSRSRARELNLA
+2736 
-2749 RREGRHRG
+2749 
-2757 YGKRKGTADARMPSQ
+2757 
-2772 VLWMRRLRVLR
+2772 
-2783 RLLVKYRASGKIDKH
+2783 
-2798 LYHELYHSSK
+2798 
-2808 GNAFKHKR
+2808 
-2816 ALVEH
+2816 
-2821 IHRAKA
+2821 
-2827 EKARESALQEEMDA
+2827 
-2841 KRAKNKA
+2841 
-2848 ARERKQE
+2848 
-2855 RAVAKRNALLAEE
+2855 
-2868 GFGAVTVCQSSL
+2868 
-2880 FARGTLIIRVSAL
+2880 
-2893 PELPPPPPPP
+2893 
-2903 TSSALNKSIVSVNDV
+2903 
-2918 LSERALDNQ
+2918 
-2927 SPQPPREAAFVFVF
+2927 
-2941 SIAADAMSLA
+2941 
-2951 GVRGTSR
+2951 
-2958 VLRSIARPV
+2958 
-2967 AVSATCTRPASSL
+2967 
-2980 ALEDQ
+2980 
-2985 QQALSAH
+2985 
-2992 LNKADPAVFDIIEKE
+2992 
-3007 KERQKHFIN
+3007 
-3016 LIPSEN
+3016 
-3022 FTSQAVLDALGSV
+3022 
-3035 MQNKY
+3035 
-3040 SEGYPG
+3040 
-3046 ARYYGGNEF
+3046 
-3055 IDQSERLCQQRA
+3055 
-3067 LESFGLDP
+3067 
-3075 KLWGVNVQAL
+3075 
-3085 SGAPANLYVYSALMN
+3085 
-3100 THDRLMGLDL
+3100 
-3110 PHGGHLS
+3110 
-3117 HGYQTPTKKISAISK
+3117 
-3132 YFETLPYRLNET
+3132 
-3144 TGYIDY
+3144 
-3150 DKLEEMASIYRPKVI
+3150 
-3165 VAGASAYSRLI
+3165 
-3176 DYQRMR
+3176 
-3182 EICDKVNAYLLAD
+3182 
-3195 IAHISGLVAA
+3195 
-3205 KVIPGPF
+3205 
-3212 AHADIV
+3212 
-3218 TTTSH
+3218 
-3223 KSLRGPRGA
+3223 
-3232 MIFFRKGVR
+3232 
-3241 RQNPKTKEDILYDLE
+3241 
-3256 GPINN
+3256 
-3261 SVFPGHQGGPHNHT
+3261 
-3275 ITALAVALKQ
+3275 
-3285 AQTPEFQAYQSQVL
+3285 
-3299 KNAKAFAKRL
+3299 
-3309 SEPKGKGGLGY
+3309 
-3320 KLVSGGTD
+3320 
-3328 NHLVLADLKPQGID
+3328 
-3342 GGRVERV
+3342 
-3349 LELVGVA
+3349 
-3356 ANKNT
+3356 
-3361 VPGDRSALVPGG
+3361 
-3373 LRMGTPA
+3373 
-3380 MTTRGFSEDDFV
+3380 
-3392 RVADVVDR
+3392 
-3400 AIIIASR
+3400 
-3407 IDKAA
+3407 
-3412 RKAAEEKGDKSPGKI
+3412 
-3427 KVFLEHLGDGETQSE
+3427 
-3442 IVQLRSEVEDW
+3442 
-3453 VGTYPLPWSTA
+3453 
-3464 Q
+3464 